1 MGKRVVV
8 ATAVIVLAVAAVPTA
23 FGGGALLKISADKT
37 ALKYNVTRLKAEAGT
52 VAISMANPSPIF
64 KHNVAIKGNGFDKK
78 GAVVGKGGTSR
89 VAASLK
95 PGKYVFY
102 CSVPGHEAGG
112 MKGTLTVTK

>member
-8 ATAVIVLAVAAVPTA
+8 ATAVVVFAVAAVPTA
-23 FGGGALLKISADKT
+23 FGGGALLKISADKA

-52 VAISMANPSPIF
+52 VAISMANPSPF
-64 KHNVAIKGNGFDKK
+64 LKHNVAIKGKGFDKK

-89 VAASLK
+89 VAAVLK